1 MGTTP
6 TYGIYYDDPTMLALG
21 RTQDQKQAV
30 TIEAALSTVAAG
42 ADAAMTKAEEA
53 KGSADEATQSVE
65 KVADRATVQAVAARG
80 SYDSRTGVGGILGAN
95 FRPTWV
101 QIAEDGTPPPATMDI
116 LKDRLGYVKALSTV
130 GGLHLIGD
138 NFRGQPIGSIGGDS
152 AGSAPRM
159 TASLPDQWVH
169 YGDSLTHWG
178 SAEALASLT
187 GWEHINAGY
196 ASNLSFQVAM
206 RAGGWAIR
214 VKLTG
219 GAIPATGNVA
229 VEASA
234 PSYLPQTDNYRHPVA
249 IAGVTG
255 YISRYGDSGPILFT
269 RSSPGEAV
277 PAPGWQTVTLDPVEP
292 DPKQTL
298 GTSKGYSMIV
308 AMGRN
313 DLLRGGRIEN
323 VLMNIRKTIGANA
336 ASAPSVLVWS
346 IAPWSH
352 ETAGTVARTK
362 LDSWNA
368 AIAAAFP
375 EYFCDPCAYMR
386 TPAAF
391 TDLGLTPTP
400 QDTQDMAAG
409 LTPTTFRSDTAGHFS
424 EQGNKAWAN
433 FMLSEMKKRGMYV

>member
-1 MGTTP
+1 MTDNYIKPLESDYIRKGAKAISTN
-6 TYGIYYDDPTMLALG
+6 AAESFQ
-21 RTQDQKQAV
+21 R
-30 TIEAALSTVAAG
+30 EAE
-42 ADAAMTKAEEA
+42 AMQKAEQGISRVTVGA
-53 KGSADEATQSVE
+53 LAAATSF
-65 KVADRATVQAVAARG
+65 
-80 SYDSRTGVGGILGAN
+80 DSRSGVGGILGSN
-95 FRPTWV
+95 YRLSWV
-101 QIAEDGTPPPATMDI
+101 QIAPDGAPTEDTMSI
-116 LKDRLGYVKALSTV
+116 LKSRMGYVSALSSQQ
-130 GGLHLIGD
+130 GLHLIGD
-138 NFRGQPIGSIGGDS
+138 NYRGQPIAGGEEATD
-152 AGSAPRM
+152 SAPRM
-159 TASLPDQWVH
+159 TASLPDKWVH

-178 SAEALASLT
+178 STEALAALT

-214 VKLTG
+214 VKLAG

-234 PSYLPQTDNYRHPVA
+234 PSYLPQTDNYRHPVQ
-249 IAGVTG
+249 IAGVNG

-298 GTSKGYSMIV
+298 GNMRGYSMIV

-313 DLLRGGRIEN
+313 DLLRGGYIEN
-323 VLMNIRKTIGANA
+323 VLMNIRKTISANA

-346 IAPWSH
+346 IAPWSR
-352 ETAGTVARTK
+352 EPLGTANREK
-362 LDSWNA
+362 LDAWNA
-368 AIAAAFP
+368 AISAAFP

-391 TDLGLTPTP
+391 TALGLTPTP

-409 LTPTTFRSDTAGHFS
+409 LTPTTFRSDSAGHFS

-433 FMLSEMKKRGMYV
+433 FMFAEMKKRGMYVV